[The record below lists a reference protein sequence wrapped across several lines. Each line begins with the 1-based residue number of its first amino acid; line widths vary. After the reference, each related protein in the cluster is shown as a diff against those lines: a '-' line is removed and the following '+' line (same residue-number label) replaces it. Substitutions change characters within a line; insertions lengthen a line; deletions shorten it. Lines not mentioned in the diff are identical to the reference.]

1 MAAQCSKST
10 KSTDKTL
17 AQIQALNLDV
27 LGPLT
32 EFLELVNGEKEI
44 TTDQVGYA
52 VESAIT
58 LLGNAAAQMS
68 TLRRQKVL
76 EEYNCNL
83 LSFAQSRETEFLTAP
98 QLFGPKFAGDAAKHM
113 EQLAALQ
120 KAKTSTSS
128 ASTSGF
134 WKASSYQSGR
144 QRSYGPRQ

>member
-1 MAAQCSKST
+1 M
-10 KSTDKTL
+10 
-17 AQIQALNLDV
+17 
-27 LGPLT
+27 
-32 EFLELVNGEKEI
+32 NGEKEI

-76 EEYNCNL
+76 KKYNHNL
-83 LSFAQSRETEFLTAP
+83 LSFAQGRVTEFLTAP
-98 QLFGPKFAGDAAKHM
+98 QLFEQKFPGDAAKHM
-113 EQLAALQ
+113 EQLLALR

-134 WKASSYQSGR
+134 WKASSYQSG
-144 QRSYGPRQ
+144 